1 MFEQF
6 LHGSYHTV
14 QSVDKRLAW
23 IQSWEPIKQVLFS
36 ERVDFLDLSLTLL
49 TPNEE
54 ENRQDFLVGE
64 SRFRIIAVSLAVAIQ
79 SLLVLWA
86 NVHVDFDKF

>member
-1 MFEQF
+1 MK
-6 LHGSYHTV
+6 
-14 QSVDKRLAW
+14 SVMGTNQAGTFWRG
-23 IQSWEPIKQVLFS
+23 
-36 ERVDFLDLSLTLL
+36 VDFLDLSVKLL

-79 SLLVLWA
+79 SLLVL
-86 NVHVDFDKF
+86 